1 MLLNGIGEKVS
12 AVVTSIGKRR
22 RLRISVAD

>member
-1 MLLNGIGEKVS
+1 MLLNGIGGKVS
-12 AVVTSIGKRR
+12 VVVTLVGKRR